1 MLKKILFLGFT
12 ASILMFSNNLFAE
25 IKSIV
30 PLKKP
35 VLSKEEIQKKIS
47 INILKPLK
55 KPSKT
60 KEVKIKEVIV
70 KKELVLKEKK
80 LSFKIPKKK
89 PTVAGISSAM
99 NIKISKYYSK
109 RDFGLAKKAISEM
122 QKSKWSSALK
132 IAKKAKDNSIYN
144 FIQWRHLLTSG
155 NQASFYEYQVFLNKN
170 SDYPR
175 IDRIRYLAE
184 HKLSTESVS
193 PKKIIN
199 WFGIKDPL
207 SGYGKMILG
216 ESYILVGDKNKGTKL
231 IKEGWITADL
241 SKNELKYF
249 RKKFKKYLNANDYIK
264 RADYLA
270 WNGDRWDLQRL
281 IRYLPKDYEL
291 LYNARHLLM
300 SKGYG
305 VDQAIANVPQKFKN
319 DAGLNYDRLKW
330 RRKKGRV
337 DSSTEILLKIRND
350 KEYLVRPDKW
360 WKEREI
366 ISRALLYKKKYE
378 ISYKIS
384 SNHGMTEG
392 SEYAAAEWMSG
403 WLALRFLNDPLSA
416 KNHFKNF
423 YENVSYPISLSR
435 GAYWLGRAY
444 EKTGE
449 IEQSNNWYREATK
462 YLTTYYGQL
471 AFLKLNP
478 NGKFELEKDMEIDPK
493 YRIQFFNKELVKISY
508 LLDEL
513 KKDKYTKHI
522 LRHLANDNIA
532 KGSEVLAA
540 ELATSINRYDFAIQ
554 VSKIASYQKR
564 FHNKYNYPIIS
575 TPKYINKRK
584 IPESALILSIIRQES
599 EFDLEANSRAGAK
612 GLMQLMPYTAK
623 LVSKQAKLPYS
634 KSRLT
639 TDPEYNINL
648 GSHYIAGLILQYD
661 GAYPFAVAAY
671 NAGPNRVKYWKKIN
685 KDPQKKQV
693 DYVDWVELIKF
704 RETRNYVQRVMENY
718 NVYRYIL
725 EQQPVPMKNFFKD
738 QPLF

>member
-25 IKSIV
+25 INSLV

-60 KEVKIKEVIV
+60 KEIKIEEVIV

-89 PTVAGISSAM
+89 PTVAGASTAK
-99 NIKISKYYSK
+99 NVKISRYYSK
-109 RDFGLAKKAISEM
+109 KDFGLAKKAISEM
-122 QKSKWSSALK
+122 QKSKWTSALK

-199 WFGIKDPL
+199 WFGEKDPL

-216 ESYILVGDKNKGTKL
+216 ESYILVGDKSKGTKL

-249 RKKFKKYLNANDYIK
+249 RKKFKKYLNADDYIK

-305 VDQAIANVPQKFKN
+305 VDQAITNVPEKFKN

-337 DSSTEILLKIRND
+337 DSSAEILLKIRND

-378 ISYKIS
+378 VSYKIS

-403 WLALRFLNDPLSA
+403 WIALSFLNDPLTA

-444 EKTGE
+444 EKIGE
-449 IEQSNNWYREATK
+449 REQSNNWYREATK

-478 NGKFELEKDMEIDPK
+478 NGKFELDKDMEIDPK

-599 EFDLEANSRAGAK
+599 EFDLEANSHAGAK

-725 EQQPVPMKNFFKD
+725 EQRPVTMKNFFID